1 MVPTFT
7 SRPIDGGGAQ
17 LFPCSL
23 RHGYAA
29 GLRRGLRPGRTST
42 RPKTATGYSGDRSTA
57 ARPRST
63 RFRTG
68 CTLEGVPPLVQIAL
82 HRPVLLAG
90 PESSGGTDPFRR
102 CRGCSHLG
110 LRLQAQAA
118 SSFTGL
124 LRQPGGEPFQPT
136 RSHGASW
143 RTNPAYNMAGASR
156 CWLLLTTQPCH
167 R

>member
-17 LFPCSL
+17 LFPCS
-23 RHGYAA
+23 RCHGYAA

-136 RSHGASW
+136 RSYGASW
-143 RTNPAYNMAGASR
+143 RTNPTYNMSGASR
-156 CWLLLTTQPCH
+156 CWLL
-167 R
+167 